1 MLPRFGRFAVV
12 GIGGLVV
19 NNVVLLLLHGLWR
32 MALLPATVVAVE
44 IAIVH
49 NYTLNEVWTF
59 RRRRLSVQRFAGFS
73 LAAAVSL
80 LINVGVVAL
89 LAGIG
94 LFYLL
99 ANLAGIGAAFAINFA
114 VSSMWIWSER
124 TNGADRADPT
134 EPDLAAADD
143 PGRTHTLF
151 DDLHLGSARGGR
163 IGAGARRARRAAA
176 VLYRHR
182 SGAARGGGHPG
193 DHRPRR
199 TH

>member
-1 MLPRFGRFAVV
+1 
-12 GIGGLVV
+12 
-19 NNVVLLLLHGLWR
+19 VLLLLHGLWR
-32 MALLPATVVAVE
+32 VALLPATVVAVE

-49 NYTLNEVWTF
+49 NYALNEVWTF
-59 RRRRLSVQRFAGFS
+59 RRRRLSVHRFAGFS

-89 LAGIG
+89 LVGIG

-99 ANLAGIGAAFAINFA
+99 ANLAGIGIAFAVNFA
-114 VSSMWIWSER
+114 VSSTWIWSER
-124 TNGADRADPT
+124 TNGADRAGRR
-134 EPDLAAADD
+134 EPGLAVADD
-143 PGRTHTLF
+143 PGRPRPLF
-151 DDLHLGSARGGR
+151 DDLYLGPAAGGR
-163 IGAGARRARRAAA
+163 AGTGTRRARRPAV

-182 SGAARGGGHPG
+182 AGAARGGGYTG